1 MFSNVRRIVTGH
13 DANGKSVFLEDGPS
27 PQFNEANNERV
38 RFHELWNTVGSPAPI
53 APVEPKEPNDRP
65 LKLPPDPQ
73 GTIIRITDVRPG
85 NYKGMRPRED
95 GRSSHMHRT
104 QTIDY
109 AIVLNGEIYAVLD
122 DDERLMQAGDVLIQR
137 GTDHAWENRS
147 DTDCRMLFV
156 LVDGEFTPEMK
167 ALLPEVNVNIEPP
180 SLKS

>member
-1 MFSNVRRIVTGH
+1 
-13 DANGKSVFLEDGPS
+13 
-27 PQFNEANNERV
+27 
-38 RFHELWNTVGSPAPI
+38 
-53 APVEPKEPNDRP
+53 
-65 LKLPPDPQ
+65 
-73 GTIIRITDVRPG
+73 
-85 NYKGMRPRED
+85 
-95 GRSSHMHRT
+95 MHRT